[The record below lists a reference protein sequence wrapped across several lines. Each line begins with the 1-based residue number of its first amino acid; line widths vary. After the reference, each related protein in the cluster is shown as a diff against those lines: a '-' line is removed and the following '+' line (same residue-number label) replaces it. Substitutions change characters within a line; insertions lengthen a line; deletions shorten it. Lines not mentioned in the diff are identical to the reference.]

1 MLSKNLISGKCYRD
15 GVEITAEEYSA
26 ALEEIKA
33 KTDLANQL
41 YKDEITI
48 DAVPAEWR
56 EEIRQ
61 RVEARLA
68 SSGAEDQ
75 EISPEE
81 AMEIIVGGAT

>member
-1 MLSKNLISGKCYRD
+1 MYDICRG
-15 GVEITAEEYSA
+15 
-26 ALEEIKA
+26 
-33 KTDLANQL
+33 LASIE
-41 YKDEITI
+41 D
-48 DAVPAEWR
+48 VPEEWR

-68 SSGAEDQ
+68 SSGAEGQ

>member
-1 MLSKNLISGKCYRD
+1 MLSKNLVTNTFYRD
-15 GVEITAEEYSA
+15 GVEITEQEYYA
-26 ALEEIKA
+26 ALEDIKS
-33 KTDLANQL
+33 KSEWVNNICRGLASIE
-41 YKDEITI
+41 D
-48 DAVPAEWR
+48 VPEEWR

>member
-1 MLSKNLISGKCYRD
+1 MATFKLALDAGHGMDTSGRRCLKSLD
-15 GVEITAEEYSA
+15 PEEHR
-26 ALEEIKA
+26 
-33 KTDLANQL
+33 
-41 YKDEITI
+41 
-48 DAVPAEWR
+48 EWWLNDR
-56 EEIRQ
+56 VCRYIAQAEEIRQ